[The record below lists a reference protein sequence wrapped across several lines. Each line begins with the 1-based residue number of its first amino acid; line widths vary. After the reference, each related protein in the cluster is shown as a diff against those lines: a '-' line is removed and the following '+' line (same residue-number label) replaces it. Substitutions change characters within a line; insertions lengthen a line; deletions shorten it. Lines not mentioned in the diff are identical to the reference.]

1 MTTSS
6 ARFLMLTLMAAPL
19 LCLGCG
25 SNTSSGGATGG
36 ATGSGGAHGSG
47 GATGAGGSST
57 ASCTLQSSTVTAA
70 IYPNGLTLT
79 KACSPYKV
87 DEMYVKDGGVLTIE
101 AGATLQF
108 SPNTAIYVGQSG
120 TGKLVAK
127 GTAQNPITMTAQDPS
142 TSGEGWYGLE
152 FFQGTASGSIV
163 SYTTMEYAGGNL
175 DAAIV
180 GEAGMP
186 KNVVTLDHVT
196 INNSFSD
203 AIQVDSTSS
212 FVVSNCIMDG
222 AACP

>member
-1 MTTSS
+1 MTISS
-6 ARFLMLTLMAAPL
+6 ARFSTLTLMAVPI
-19 LCLGCG
+19 LCVGCG
-25 SNTSSGGATGG
+25 SSGTGG
-36 ATGSGGAHGSG
+36 AGGSGGVSGTGGAGGSGGA
-47 GATGAGGSST
+47 
-57 ASCTLQSSTVTAA
+57 SCTIQSSTVTAA
-70 IYPNGLTLT
+70 IYPSGLTLT

-87 DEMYVKDGGVLTIE
+87 DEIYVKDGGVLTIE

-127 GTAQNPITMTAQDPS
+127 GTAQLPITLTAQDPS

-152 FFQGTASGSIV
+152 FYQGTASGSVV
-163 SYTTMEYAGGNL
+163 SYTTIDYAGGNL

-203 AIQVDSTSS
+203 AIQVVDSNSS
-212 FVVSNCIMDG
+212 FVVTSCIMDG
-222 AACP
+222 VACP